1 MVRDVPSLIIPCPCL
16 HGKGQEFAVK
26 DSNLSKKYTQI
37 NGEIALCQ
45 KKINNLIGMVTLYLN
60 IEMVS
65 TANTDFI
72 GNMIATQ
79 QKTWQWKLSIFNF
92 FIVFFR

>member
-45 KKINNLIGMVTLYLN
+45 KKNQQFNWHG
-60 IEMVS
+60 
-65 TANTDFI
+65 DF
-72 GNMIATQ
+72 
-79 QKTWQWKLSIFNF
+79 
-92 FIVFFR
+92 VFEYRDGVYCEYGFHW